1 MFTFIS
7 IDPAHPNGT
16 LVSVY
21 RQTASKFT
29 YEFWIHGKPVLEYFP
44 YNAECYPEP
53 KLIRIKCTQECVKE
67 EMSILKPIKF
77 CPVTR
82 FR

>member
-1 MFTFIS
+1 
-7 IDPAHPNGT
+7 
-16 LVSVY
+16 
-21 RQTASKFT
+21 
-29 YEFWIHGKPVLEYFP
+29 VLEYFP